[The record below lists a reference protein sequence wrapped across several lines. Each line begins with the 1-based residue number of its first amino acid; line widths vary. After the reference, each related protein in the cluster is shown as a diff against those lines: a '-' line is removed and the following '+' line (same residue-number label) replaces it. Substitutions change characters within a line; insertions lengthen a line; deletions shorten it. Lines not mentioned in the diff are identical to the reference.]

1 MPTRIQAGNH
11 EAIGAH
17 DLHLVVDEQA
27 RLSAV
32 QVSANAA
39 AIERR
44 RSNGMEPFR
53 RHGIEEVVL
62 ALFAAFVPLRNSIGE
77 HAFREA

>member
-1 MPTRIQAGNH
+1 MRRQRYANPHTGR
-11 EAIGAH
+11 ESRAIGAH

-39 AIERR
+39 AIKRR

-53 RHGIEEVVL
+53 SMG
-62 ALFAAFVPLRNSIGE
+62 
-77 HAFREA
+77 